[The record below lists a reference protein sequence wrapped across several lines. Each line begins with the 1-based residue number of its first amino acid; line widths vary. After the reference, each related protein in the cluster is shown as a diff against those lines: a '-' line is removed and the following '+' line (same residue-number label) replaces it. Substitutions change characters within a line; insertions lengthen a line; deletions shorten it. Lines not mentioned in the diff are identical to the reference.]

1 MKFFTILCVCLIL
14 SALAAPVMAE
24 EKDNLSLLFEHKV
37 EGDNALGLT
46 YSWGRPYATVF
57 LAQKYWEA
65 YLGLSTALPW
75 GFSLA
80 SAAAVCGAMPPLKV
94 EALMPTL
101 TITGHEVEID
111 NYLNFFYRPFLSFKN
126 KANFNDIRW
135 SWTPLKVRGI
145 RFGPL
150 MDGNLSLFNRDYN
163 ALTAGVR
170 LTYEREKKET
180 WGSWAVWLY
189 LSQGVNEVNR
199 GQGMARFQV
208 RLAI

>member
-1 MKFFTILCVCLIL
+1 MMKFFAIVLSLLIL
-14 SALAAPVMAE
+14 LAGPVVAE
-24 EKDNLSLLFEHKV
+24 ENDNLSLLYEHKV

-57 LAQKYWEA
+57 LAHGYWEA
-65 YLGLSTALPW
+65 YFGLSTPLPW
-75 GFSLA
+75 GFTLA
-80 SAAAVCGAMPPLKV
+80 SAAAVNGVKSPLRID
-94 EALMPTL
+94 ALMPTL

-111 NYLNFFYRPFLSFKN
+111 NYLNFFYQPVLSLKN

-135 SWTPLKVRGI
+135 SWTPLQVKGV

-150 MDGNLSLFNRDYN
+150 MDGNLSLFNRDCN
-163 ALTAGVR
+163 ALTAGIR

-189 LSQGVNEVNR
+189 LSSGVNKDNR